1 MATLVKEIMTPAN
14 SVVTISAFAKVRELL
29 QIMGKHKC
37 KSVVVEK
44 RNPSDAFG
52 IVTYTNILDAIYK
65 EDGDI
70 DLLNVYDIMTKP
82 VIQISCEI
90 DIDNAATM
98 MVMHNI
104 NRLLVTKAEVLEGII
119 SMSDIAEILI
129 QKAVK
134 EN

>member
-1 MATLVKEIMTPAN
+1 MATLVKEIMTPA
-14 SVVTISAFAKVRELL
+14 SEVATVSAFATVRELL
-29 QIMGKHKC
+29 QIMGKHKS

-44 RNPSDAFG
+44 RTAYDAFG

-98 MVMHNI
+98 MVNHGI
-104 NRLLVTKAEVLEGII
+104 NRLLVTNAEELKGII
-119 SMSDIAEILI
+119 SMSDIAEVLI
-129 QKAVK
+129 QKAV
-134 EN
+134 N